1 MSRSS
6 SWSALVRIGPY
17 TLAALIWRANRR
29 CTWCARLVTRETC
42 SIDHVVPR
50 AKGGDDNPDNLVLA
64 CRVCNLQRYD
74 FGTVPP
80 RAVRVRRSV
89 AVCEA
94 EIARQTAIHVGR
106 GTAANAAAREIA
118 VAWFGAYV
126 EKNRRCLAKRRACR
140 MDATA
145 FPFGYAA

>member
-1 MSRSS
+1 MTRSS

-29 CTWCARLVTRETC
+29 CTWCARVVIRETC
-42 SIDHVVPR
+42 SIDHVIPR
-50 AKGGDDNPDNLVLA
+50 AKGGGDDPDNLVLA

-74 FGTVPP
+74 LGTVPP
-80 RAVRVRRSV
+80 RALRAGRS
-89 AVCEA
+89 AGVCKA
-94 EIARQTAIHVGR
+94 EIIRQAGIAVGR
-106 GTAANAAAREIA
+106 GTAANAAARDLA
-118 VAWFGAYV
+118 VAWFGAYI
-126 EKNRRCLAKRRACR
+126 EKNRRYLAKRRAGR